1 VVLDAA
7 TAHSDHLLDRPPPLD
22 RGGFLLYACGVL
34 LIFNNDCMKK
44 FKALVFIRLRSQ
56 VDDSPGNAVRDGSRR
71 LSELDIKKLRLGKV
85 IDIWLSAPTR
95 EYAEKE
101 IEMLSDRFYANTV
114 MEDWDY
120 ELTEIETFPPGIE

>member
-1 VVLDAA
+1 
-7 TAHSDHLLDRPPPLD
+7 
-22 RGGFLLYACGVL
+22 
-34 LIFNNDCMKK
+34 MMK

-56 VDDSPGNAVRDGSRR
+56 VDDSAGNAVRDACKR

-85 IDIWLSAPTR
+85 IDVWLEAESR

-101 IEMLSDRFYANTV
+101 LEMLSDRFLANTV

-120 ELTEIETFPPGIE
+120 ELTEIENFPPGIE

>member
-1 VVLDAA
+1 
-7 TAHSDHLLDRPPPLD
+7 
-22 RGGFLLYACGVL
+22 
-34 LIFNNDCMKK
+34 MK

-56 VDDSPGNAVRDGSRR
+56 VDDSPGNAVRDACKR

-85 IDIWLSAPTR
+85 VDVWLEAETR

-101 IEMLSDRFYANTV
+101 LEMLSDRFLANAV

-120 ELTEIETFPPGIE
+120 ELTEIENFPPGIE

>member
-1 VVLDAA
+1 
-7 TAHSDHLLDRPPPLD
+7 
-22 RGGFLLYACGVL
+22 
-34 LIFNNDCMKK
+34 MK

-56 VDDSPGNAVRDGSRR
+56 VDDSAGNAVRDACKR

-85 IDIWLSAPTR
+85 IDVWLEAESR

-101 IEMLSDRFYANTV
+101 LEMLSDRFLANTV

-120 ELTEIETFPPGIE
+120 ELTEIENFPPGIA

>member
-1 VVLDAA
+1 
-7 TAHSDHLLDRPPPLD
+7 
-22 RGGFLLYACGVL
+22 
-34 LIFNNDCMKK
+34 MK

-56 VDDSPGNAVRDGSRR
+56 VDDSPGNAVRDACKR

-85 IDIWLSAPTR
+85 IDIWLEAESR

-101 IEMLSDRFYANTV
+101 LEMLSDRFLANAV

-120 ELTEIETFPPGIE
+120 ELTEIENFPKGIDNG

>member
-1 VVLDAA
+1 
-7 TAHSDHLLDRPPPLD
+7 
-22 RGGFLLYACGVL
+22 
-34 LIFNNDCMKK
+34 MK

-56 VDDSPGNAVRDGSRR
+56 VDDSAGNAVRDACKR

-85 IDIWLSAPTR
+85 IDVWLEAESK

-101 IEMLSDRFYANTV
+101 LEMLSDRFLANTV

-120 ELTEIETFPPGIE
+120 ELTEIENFPPGIE

>member
-1 VVLDAA
+1 MQLS
-7 TAHSDHLLDRPPPLD
+7 H
-22 RGGFLLYACGVL
+22 
-34 LIFNNDCMKK
+34 IIIMK

-56 VDDSPGNAVRDGSRR
+56 VDDSPGNAVRDGSKR

-85 IDIWLSAPTR
+85 IDIWLEAESR

-101 IEMLSDRFYANTV
+101 LEMLSDRFLANKV

-120 ELTEIETFPPGIE
+120 ELTEIENFPKGIDNG

>member
-1 VVLDAA
+1 
-7 TAHSDHLLDRPPPLD
+7 
-22 RGGFLLYACGVL
+22 
-34 LIFNNDCMKK
+34 MK

-56 VDDSPGNAVRDGSRR
+56 VDDSPGNAVRDACKR

-85 IDIWLSAPTR
+85 IDVWLEAESR

-101 IEMLSDRFYANTV
+101 LEMLSDRFLANTV

-120 ELTEIETFPPGIE
+120 ELTEIENFPKGIDNGRF

>member
-1 VVLDAA
+1 
-7 TAHSDHLLDRPPPLD
+7 
-22 RGGFLLYACGVL
+22 
-34 LIFNNDCMKK
+34 MK

-56 VDDSPGNAVRDGSRR
+56 VDDSAGNAVRDACKR

-85 IDIWLSAPTR
+85 IDVWLEAETR

-101 IEMLSDRFYANTV
+101 LEMLSDRFLANTV

-120 ELTEIETFPPGIE
+120 ELTEIEEFPKGIE

>member
-1 VVLDAA
+1 
-7 TAHSDHLLDRPPPLD
+7 
-22 RGGFLLYACGVL
+22 
-34 LIFNNDCMKK
+34 MK

-56 VDDSPGNAVRDGSRR
+56 VDDSAGNAVRDACKR

-85 IDIWLSAPTR
+85 IDVWLEAETR

-101 IEMLSDRFYANTV
+101 LEMLSDRFLANKV

-120 ELTEIETFPPGIE
+120 ELTEIENFPKGIENE